1 METSGPDQEEAH
13 LSGRPVVAY
22 AQTAAVPVLVA
33 GAERTLPALAV
44 AHTDQAAV
52 ADAEVAAS
60 RG

>member
-1 METSGPDQEEAH
+1 M
-13 LSGRPVVAY
+13 VAY
-22 AQTAAVPVLVA
+22 AQMAADPALVA
-33 GAERTLPALAV
+33 EAERNLPESAV